1 MDDTSATDVEVI
13 DAEELERFAMSADPD
28 APVPEDAIPFVADHA
43 AGVELLPDWY
53 MPAPQSAKRTP
64 ARMLGAAAF
73 VGALLIVNG
82 AGLCVTYGL
91 PEIAW

>member
-1 MDDTSATDVEVI
+1 MDVAIATDVEPI

-28 APVPEDAIPFVADHA
+28 APIPADAIPFLADHA

-53 MPAPQSAKRTP
+53 MPPPQSARRTP
-64 ARMLGAAAF
+64 ARMVGAAAF
-73 VGALLIVNG
+73 VGALVVVNG